1 MNKKIEN
8 ISLGTATLFV
18 LFVIGSLGVRF
29 INVVIRKILEIGL
42 TKIITFGVIGIV
54 GLLILSV
61 SLLVVYSVGD
71 SVNKAISK
79 RC

>member
-1 MNKKIEN
+1 MDKKIEN
-8 ISLGTATLFV
+8 ISLGTAALFI
-18 LFVIGSLGVRF
+18 LFVIGSLGVKF
-29 INVVIRKILEIGL
+29 IDVVIRKILEIGL
-42 TKIITFGVIGIV
+42 IKIITFGVIGIV

-61 SLLVVYSVGD
+61 GLLVVYSVGD